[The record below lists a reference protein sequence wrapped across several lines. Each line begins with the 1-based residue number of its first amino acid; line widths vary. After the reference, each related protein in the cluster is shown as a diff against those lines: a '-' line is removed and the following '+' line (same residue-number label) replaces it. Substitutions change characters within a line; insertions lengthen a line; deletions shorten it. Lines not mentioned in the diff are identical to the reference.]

1 MNQNACMFDFLKS
14 VIGLGKAAGAPA
26 TEPDRAT
33 AKDIMVDLRRLE
45 AVSPQLAQR
54 AIAYVLTGEGGSVL
68 LQLEQQANA
77 VQNALGRYY
86 TYMPTATAAQ
96 AAANAAIKA
105 RNNIIGR
112 QYGPEAI
119 WIRRYFEVLTTS
131 HKGSRY
137 GMFSHQG
144 PSPLWLRGCFAK
156 GEFGLD
162 KAPATDF
169 NTILS
174 WRDAEDSATVFA
186 LDLLILEKVN
196 QYYFRDCDV
205 ASRFDFKRGLLAE
218 KQAVMEAFPKYDRP
232 AQAIFIHILKQ
243 FDLVKDEYF
252 HFIYRQYLLSTSK
265 AVREAAQNA
274 LLASPPEALAASA
287 TQTLADG
294 NPTARAQAA
303 QILPLVMGEQAR
315 PLLEKH
321 LVNETSKTVRKVI
334 ELGVGSALVS
344 TDAAQTPRTLN
355 GDGAEGYLAADGT
368 EVLAPPIAA
377 LPGPTPI
384 SDSVKAG
391 YYGMLDKAH
400 AQQIKHYEQQKARY
414 EHATA
419 DQRKAWWRSSPPV
432 PPVPIDRAVADRY
445 CALLASDRPIDEA
458 AVAKVGNVSAFTSYS
473 SEVAAD
479 PPFNNPELTLW
490 HLCRAR
496 TVEAVGSKN
505 SYWFIG
511 SLLNSNGAIPAAIH
525 ARLTNGAD
533 LRTVMALM
541 QQSLEPSTLAMYA
554 LNTGLSEDLSAEAT
568 WPYLATQFDVLDQAL
583 GQVAATD
590 FRDPPVL
597 NALNLLRLFPKLPA
611 RYFNTVLIHA
621 LSSRKSVNK
630 PARALLLGIDGIE
643 QRLFPFLSDSKQDVR
658 SGVAEMLGAIG
669 AESAVEPLRTA
680 LGKEKSELVRAAVL
694 GALRRLQVDISSYV
708 SPEILIKE
716 AANGLKGKKAK
727 EIGWFPLD
735 TLPALTWAAGGA
747 VPSDVPR
754 WWIALAG
761 KLAQAG
767 GNALFSLWLDQL
779 TPESAETL
787 GRHIL
792 GSFLRYDA
800 THWSEDEANAYAKA
814 NAQQRYETYRGY
826 AKRFNNEFYNSY
838 TYERAFADLRAERF
852 AIYLNNAQADRGI
865 LGLATRAEGTFAVQ
879 MVRTYMRDHYK
890 RTAQVKA
897 LTEYLS
903 GNTSPAAL
911 QLLLSIARRHRTNA
925 VQVLAQALVE
935 RLADERDWT
944 TDELADRTIP
954 TAGLDERGVLDLEI
968 GSRVYQA
975 KLDAEDVLTLYN
987 PDGKV
992 VKSLPQVSDGPD
1004 KESATEA
1011 KKAFSNAKKELK
1023 QVHEFQAKRLYE
1035 ALCVGRR
1042 WQFADWQRF
1051 LLEHPIV
1058 GRLVQRLV
1066 WLGIDAQGEIVASF
1080 RPLEDLSLTDSSDNA
1095 VDPAAFAAVQ
1105 IAHRSLFTAEQSD
1118 AWKQHLAD
1126 YKIEPL
1132 FNQFDRPVLARGVG
1146 ASIDDRAGYLIEAF
1160 KLRSGAQK
1168 LGYERAQAEDG
1179 GWFTQYLKPFAG
1191 VGITAAI
1198 EFTGSPLPEE
1208 NRNVALVAAKFVRA
1222 RKGQRSGYG
1231 VQLALNE
1238 VPPVLLSEVWN
1249 DLHQIAGAGSGFA
1262 ADWRNKVGW

>member
-1 MNQNACMFDFLKS
+1 MFDFLKS
-14 VIGLGKAAGAPA
+14 VIGIGKPAGTPPTAADNA
-26 TEPDRAT
+26 TVREIVT
-33 AKDIMVDLRRLE
+33 DLKRLE
-45 AVSPQLAQR
+45 TVSPQLAHR
-54 AIAYVLTGEGGSVL
+54 AIAYVLTGEGSSVL

-77 VQNALGRYY
+77 VQTALGHYH
-86 TYMPTATAAQ
+86 YMNPTTAAQTAAQ
-96 AAANAAIKA
+96 AAVKA
-105 RNNIIGR
+105 RSSVVGR
-112 QYGPEAI
+112 RHGPEAT
-119 WIRRYFEVLTTS
+119 WIRRYFEVLTLP
-131 HKGSRY
+131 HKGARW
-137 GMFSHQG
+137 GMFAHKG
-144 PSPLWLRGCFAK
+144 PSPSWLRGFFAQN
-156 GEFGLD
+156 ELGLQT
-162 KAPATDF
+162 KLATDF

-186 LDLLILEKVN
+186 LDLLVQEKVN
-196 QYYFRDCDV
+196 QYYFRGHDIG
-205 ASRFDFKRGLLAE
+205 SKFDFKAGLLAE
-218 KQAVMEAFPKYDRP
+218 KQAVIEAFAKYDRP
-232 AQAIFIHILKQ
+232 GQAIFIHILKQ

-252 HFIYRQYLLSTSK
+252 HFIYQQYLLTPSK

-274 LLASPPEALAASA
+274 LLASPPETLAASA

-303 QILPLVMGEQAR
+303 QILPFVMGEQAR
-315 PLLEKH
+315 PLLENH
-321 LVNETSKTVRKVI
+321 LANETSKTVRKII
-334 ELGVGSALVS
+334 ELGLGSAFVS
-344 TDAAQTPRTLN
+344 DGAAKTARTLN

-368 EVLAPPIAA
+368 EVLSPPLAA
-377 LPGPTPI
+377 LPGPTPLT
-384 SDSVKAG
+384 DSVKAG
-391 YYGMLDKAH
+391 YYGLVDQANARQMKY
-400 AQQIKHYEQQKARY
+400 YEQQKARY
-414 EHATA
+414 EQATA
-419 DQRKAWWRSSPPV
+419 DQRKAWWKSAPPT
-432 PPVPIDRAVADRY
+432 PPIPFDRAIADRY
-445 CALLASDRPIDEA
+445 CALLASDLPINEA
-458 AVAKVGNVSAFTSYS
+458 AVKKVGNVSLFNSYQ

-479 PPFNNPELTLW
+479 PPFNNPDLTLW

-496 TVEAVGSKN
+496 AAEQCVSN
-505 SYWFIG
+505 NPHWFL
-511 SLLNSNGAIPAAIH
+511 SNLLNGHGAIPAAIH
-525 ARLTNGAD
+525 ARLVNGAD
-533 LRTVMALM
+533 LRTVTTLM
-541 QQSLEPSTLAMYA
+541 QDSLQPKELAMHA
-554 LNTGLSEDLSAEAT
+554 LNAGISEDLSAEAI
-568 WPYLATQFDVLDQAL
+568 WPSLAAQFDALDQAL

-621 LSSRKSVNK
+621 LSSKKSVNK

-643 QRLFPFLSDSKQDVR
+643 QRLLPFLSDSKQDVR

-669 AESAVEPLRTA
+669 VEGAIEPLKAA

-694 GALRRLQVDISSYV
+694 GALRRLQVDVSSYV
-708 SPEILIKE
+708 SPEILLKE

-727 EIGWFPLD
+727 DIGWFPLD
-735 TLPALTWAAGGA
+735 TLPALSWASGVA

-761 KLAQAG
+761 KLAQPG
-767 GNALFSLWLDQL
+767 GNALFALWLDQL
-779 TPESAETL
+779 APESAEAL

-800 THWSEDEANAYAKA
+800 AHCSEDEANAYAKA
-814 NAQQRYETYRGY
+814 NAQQRYEQYQEY
-826 AKRFNNEFYNSY
+826 AKRWNNEFYRGY

-890 RTAQVKA
+890 RTAQVRA

-911 QLLLSIARRHRTNA
+911 QMLLSIARRHRTNA

-954 TAGLDERGVLDLEI
+954 TAGLDERGILDLEI
-968 GSRVYQA
+968 GSRIYQA
-975 KLDAEDVLTLYN
+975 RLDAEDVLTLYN

-992 VKSLPQVSDGPD
+992 VKSLPQVSEGPD
-1004 KESATEA
+1004 KESAAEA
-1011 KKAFSNAKKELK
+1011 KKALSNAKKELK
-1023 QVHEFQAKRLYE
+1023 QVHEFQARRLYE

-1042 WQFADWQRF
+1042 WQLADWRRF

-1066 WLGIDAQGEIVASF
+1066 WLGLDAQGEIVASF
-1080 RPLEDLSLTDSSDNA
+1080 RPLEDLSLTDSGDNA
-1095 VDPAAFAAVQ
+1095 VDPASFAAVQ
-1105 IAHRSLFTAEQSD
+1105 LAHRSLFTAEQSE

-1126 YKIEPL
+1126 YKVEPL
-1132 FNQFDRPVLARGVG
+1132 FNQLDRPVLTSG
-1146 ASIDDRAGYLIEAF
+1146 AGNAIDDRAGHIIEAF
-1160 KLRSGAQK
+1160 KLRSAAQK
-1168 LGYERAQAEDG
+1168 LGYDRAQAEDG
-1179 GWFTQYLKPFAG
+1179 GWFTQYIKPFAG
-1191 VGITAAI
+1191 VAINAVI

-1208 NRNVALVAAKFVRA
+1208 NRAVALVAAKFVRA
-1222 RKGQRSGYG
+1222 RKGQRSSYG
-1231 VQLALNE
+1231 QQLALNE

-1249 DLHQIAGAGSGFA
+1249 DLHQIAATGSGFA
-1262 ADWRNKVGW
+1262 ADWRNKMGW